1 MPNLSVKH
9 AISHHK
15 EVTETAGGYV
25 ERISKDLLPFTGLK
39 CNSAFF
45 SEHHRYSWK
54 KQTPKPVV
62 FWFW

>member
-15 EVTETAGGYV
+15 EVTEIAGGYM

-54 KQTPKPVV
+54 K
-62 FWFW
+62 